1 MKFATINQNVRSIK
15 WAKLLN
21 KTILSKRVLYVIVN
35 IFAFYLGSLQMK
47 NESKCFCLD
56 QDTIIFIW
64 PLSHISALFVPPK
77 IPKEPF
83 ALASSLISHPK
94 TEAKTRLE
102 SRAISIFSLVLRFLR
117 GQKCQIFLLPTWFL
131 TFPYVFTII
140 HLITPSRCLK
150 ITEKVSFNI
159 VSEASYVYILSGQK
173 LIKNAKNGPF
183 WRVFENV
190 KLAVKQSYQTGHL

>member
-1 MKFATINQNVRSIK
+1 MPF
-15 WAKLLN
+15 
-21 KTILSKRVLYVIVN
+21 LSLHLQALWYNNPFKNHVIVN

-64 PLSHISALFVPPK
+64 PLSHISALFVPRK

-140 HLITPSRCLK
+140 HLITPFSTFFKSLFHNLYIRVRLK
-150 ITEKVSFNI
+150 IQIKMHIQPV
-159 VSEASYVYILSGQK
+159 IL
-173 LIKNAKNGPF
+173 
-183 WRVFENV
+183 
-190 KLAVKQSYQTGHL
+190 